1 MLLSIALIILV
12 SLTLTSLF
20 QKIKIPGIIAMII
33 TGILLGS
40 LGLISDNI
48 LAISTDLREIAL
60 IVILLR
66 AGLTVDLNDLKKV
79 GKTAILLSFVPAT
92 IEITTIALLAPV
104 FFDITLTESL
114 ILGSV
119 IAAVSPAIV
128 VPRMIHLIEKKYGT
142 KKSIPQMILAAASI
156 DDIYVII
163 LFTSFVQLYQTNSYS
178 FMSLLEIPLSI
189 ILGAFAG
196 ILVGLV
202 LVWFFK
208 KYHFRDTIK
217 VMILFS
223 VSFLFIFLEN
233 TIKSY
238 VGFSGL
244 LAIMVLGGTILE
256 KYPTLAS
263 RLTTKFS
270 KIWVLAEIMLFV
282 LVGAITDVTVL
293 VNIGLFAVVLL
304 IASMFFRMVSVYFI
318 TGTAKLSKKERVFA
332 SFSYLPKATVQAAI
346 GAIPLSL
353 GIENG
358 NLILIIAVLSIVI
371 SAPIGAILI
380 DSLHEKMLTQ
390 DQ

>member
-20 QKIKIPGIIAMII
+20 QKIKIPGIIAMIV
-33 TGILLGS
+33 TGIFLGS

-48 LAISTDLREIAL
+48 LAISPDLREIAL

-79 GKTAILLSFVPAT
+79 GKTAILLCFIPAT
-92 IEITTIALLAPV
+92 IEIATIALLAPV

-128 VPRMIHLIEKKYGT
+128 VPRMIHLIENKYGT

-189 ILGAFAG
+189 LLGALAG
-196 ILVGLV
+196 IIVGLV

-233 TIKSY
+233 TIKPY
-238 VGFSGL
+238 IGFSGL

-282 LVGAITDVTVL
+282 LVGAITDVSVL
-293 VNIGLFAVVLL
+293 VNIGLLAVVLL

-318 TGTAKLSKKERVFA
+318 TGTANLSKKERVFA

-380 DSLHEKMLTQ
+380 DTLHEKMLTQ